1 MWLILTVALLGGPSA
16 MGIGCTAEDTWT
28 GCPKSETNGSEVVVS
43 AERPGGSEIE
53 NGWFN
58 GRSDDDADD
67 TSAPPRTTPPAP
79 ATPPVDDCRPTDPAS
94 CTVQPDPPPAIPQP
108 TLSDVARFA
117 PASAPLIDEPD
128 GVGVVG
134 MPMNFVVDA
143 TTHEVTGTLFDLPV
157 TVRFTPTSVLFVH
170 GDGTSRESDDG
181 GQSWATLGLAQFSA
195 TSTSHAYSTRG
206 TYTASAA
213 VRYAADVNF
222 GGGWITVPGTLEIPT
237 TAGDVQIFE
246 VRTALVD
253 KTCLENP
260 SGIGC

>member
-1 MWLILTVALLGGPSA
+1 MLIEMALVLALIAEEDCTKELAELGICGGTSN
-16 MGIGCTAEDTWT
+16 T
-28 GCPKSETNGSEVVVS
+28 GSIVEVWGH
-43 AERPGGSEIE
+43 RPGDSQTSNPWVGS
-53 NGWFN
+53 
-58 GRSDDDADD
+58 SDDDSDD
-67 TSAPPRTTPPAP
+67 TPSPETTPPAP

-143 TTHEVTGTLFDLPV
+143 TTHEVTGTLFALPV

>member
-1 MWLILTVALLGGPSA
+1 MLIEMALALALIAEEDCTKELAELGICGGTSN
-16 MGIGCTAEDTWT
+16 T
-28 GCPKSETNGSEVVVS
+28 GSIVEVWGH
-43 AERPGGSEIE
+43 RPGDSQTSNPWVGS
-53 NGWFN
+53 
-58 GRSDDDADD
+58 SDDDADD
-67 TSAPPRTTPPAP
+67 TPSPETTPPAP

-94 CTVQPDPPPAIPQP
+94 CRVQPDPPPAIPQP

>member
-1 MWLILTVALLGGPSA
+1 MLIEMALVLALIAEEDCTKELAELGICGGTSN
-16 MGIGCTAEDTWT
+16 T
-28 GCPKSETNGSEVVVS
+28 GSIVEVWGH
-43 AERPGGSEIE
+43 RPGDSQTSNPWVGS
-53 NGWFN
+53 GDDD
-58 GRSDDDADD
+58 SDD
-67 TSAPPRTTPPAP
+67 TPSPETTPPAP

-143 TTHEVTGTLFDLPV
+143 TTHEVTGTLFALPV